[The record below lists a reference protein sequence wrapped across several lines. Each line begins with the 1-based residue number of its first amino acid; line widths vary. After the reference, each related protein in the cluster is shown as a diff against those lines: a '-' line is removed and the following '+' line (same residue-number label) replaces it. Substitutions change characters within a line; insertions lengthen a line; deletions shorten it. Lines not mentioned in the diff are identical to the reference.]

1 MESILNLQLGN
12 VLHLFLFSSS
22 YPFLSIF
29 LSTFA
34 CLFFILHCPQMC
46 AHTHTHTHNTH
57 ILMRSLCCITFWT
70 LFIHL
75 NVCCTVR
82 SSTLQWCLSFR
93 FSLSHPLLSS
103 RWFHSIGNASCS
115 KHCNHELL
123 LIKRRLL
130 TSAYDMSVRSIV
142 RFVHSFFYKF
152 GLVHSFAILFFHLLR
167 LFVAIFSLSFSVF
180 PFNSFVSLW
189 FSYVAHS
196 PNHIFET
203 ELRVLWVCEC
213 VCVCE

>member
-46 AHTHTHTHNTH
+46 AHTHNTH

-93 FSLSHPLLSS
+93 FSHSLSHPLLSS

-142 RFVHSFFYKF
+142 RFVHSIFLYTF

-189 FSYVAHS
+189 FSYVSHS
-196 PNHIFET
+196 RITSSKPNC
-203 ELRVLWVCEC
+203 VYCKCVWVC